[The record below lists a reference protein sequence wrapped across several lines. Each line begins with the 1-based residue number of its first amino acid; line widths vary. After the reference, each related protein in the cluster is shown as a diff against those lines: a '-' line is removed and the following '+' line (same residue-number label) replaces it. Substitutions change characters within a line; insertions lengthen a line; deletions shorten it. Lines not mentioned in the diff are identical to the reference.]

1 MFRNNNTHT
10 QTPTLF
16 LDFDGVLH
24 RGHAKPSSYLCKMP
38 LLIQAIGAFNV
49 KIIVSSSWRFQM
61 TYTEIKMLFP
71 HILRSKLDGMT
82 GDAFIGPHARWNEIT
97 ACVRDRNIANWR
109 ALDDSFF
116 EFPKSCDE
124 LICCEGGKGLEA
136 TQVSEIQSWLG
147 EFQLSEFHKK

>member
-1 MFRNNNTHT
+1 MSRH
-10 QTPTLF
+10 TPTIF

-24 RGHAKPSSYLCKMP
+24 PGHAEPSSYFCKMP
-38 LLIQAIGAFNV
+38 FLTEAIGAFNV

-71 HILRSKLDGMT
+71 DILRSKLDGMT
-82 GDAFIGPHARWNEIT
+82 GDAFIGPHARWNEIKT
-97 ACVRDRNIANWR
+97 CVRDRKIENWR

-147 EFQLSEFHKK
+147 EFQLSEFDKK